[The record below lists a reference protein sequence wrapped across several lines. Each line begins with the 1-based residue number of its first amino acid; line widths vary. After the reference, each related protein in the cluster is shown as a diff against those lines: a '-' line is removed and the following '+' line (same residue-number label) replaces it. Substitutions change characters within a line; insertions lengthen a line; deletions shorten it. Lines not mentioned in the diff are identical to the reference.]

1 MQIQLFEFTLLN
13 MFEECLYFNSN
24 ALARTVSRIWTD
36 AYKPFDL
43 SPPHAFLLRVVL
55 AKPGLMP
62 RELAKELSLSRSTV
76 TRFLDSLEKR
86 DFLLRKMTAQDGRE
100 VQVYPTK
107 KAIQIHRELDRTGG
121 TLSKLMRELFGQDD
135 LSKTVSNLRKLQSI
149 LKEH

>member
-1 MQIQLFEFTLLN
+1 

-24 ALARTVSRIWTD
+24 ALARTVTRVWTE

-62 RELAKELSLSRSTV
+62 RVLAKELSLSRSTV

-86 DFLLRKMTAQDGRE
+86 GFLVRKMAVQDGRE
-100 VQVYPTK
+100 IQIYPTK
-107 KAIQIHRELDRTGG
+107 AALEIHQKLDQIGKN
-121 TLSKLMRELFGQDD
+121 LSKLMGKTIGQDD
-135 LSKTVSNLRKLQSI
+135 LSQTVSNLRKLQNI
-149 LKEH
+149 LEAS

>member
-1 MQIQLFEFTLLN
+1 
-13 MFEECLYFNSN
+13 MFEECLYFNSH
-24 ALARTVSRIWTD
+24 ALARTVSRIWTG

-43 SPPHAFLLRVVL
+43 SPSHAFLLRVVL

-86 DFLLRKMTAQDGRE
+86 KLLVRKMTTQDGRE

-107 KAIQIHRELDRTGG
+107 AAIEIHEKLDQTGKKL
-121 TLSKLMRELFGQDD
+121 TKLMGKIIGQDD
-135 LSKTVSNLRKLQSI
+135 LSKTVSNLRRLQNI
-149 LKEH
+149 LDTN

>member
-1 MQIQLFEFTLLN
+1 

-24 ALARTVSRIWTD
+24 ALARTVSRVWAE

-43 SPPHAFLLRVVL
+43 SPPHAFMLRVVL

-86 DFLLRKMTAQDGRE
+86 DFLMRKMATQDGRE
-100 VQVYPTK
+100 IQVYPTK
-107 KAIQIHRELDRTGG
+107 AAIEIHEQLDQTGRN
-121 TLSKLMRELFGQDD
+121 LSKLMGKLIGQDD
-135 LSKTVSNLRKLQSI
+135 LSQTVSNLRELQKT
-149 LKEH
+149 LATK

>member
-1 MQIQLFEFTLLN
+1 

-24 ALARTVSRIWTD
+24 ALARTVSRVWTE

-43 SPPHAFLLRVVL
+43 SPPHAFMLRVVL

-86 DFLLRKMTAQDGRE
+86 GFLVRKMTTQDGRE
-100 VQVYPTK
+100 VQIYPTK
-107 KAIQIHRELDRTGG
+107 AATEIHEKLDQTGRN
-121 TLSKLMRELFGQDD
+121 LSRLMGKIIGQDD
-135 LSKTVSNLRKLQSI
+135 LSQTVSNLRKLQNI
-149 LKEH
+149 LETN

>member
-1 MQIQLFEFTLLN
+1 

-24 ALARTVSRIWTD
+24 ALARTVSRIWAE

-76 TRFLDSLEKR
+76 TRFLDRLEKR
-86 DFLLRKMTAQDGRE
+86 DFLLRKMTTQDGRE

-107 KAIQIHRELDRTGG
+107 KAIQIHKELDQTGG
-121 TLSKLMRELFGQDD
+121 SLSELMREFVGQDD
-135 LSKTVSNLRKLQSI
+135 LSQTVSSLRKLQTI
-149 LKEH
+149 LEER

>member
-1 MQIQLFEFTLLN
+1 

-24 ALARTVSRIWTD
+24 ALARTVTRVWAE

-43 SPPHAFLLRVVL
+43 SPPHAFMLRVVL

-86 DFLLRKMTAQDGRE
+86 VLLVRKMTTQDGRE
-100 VQVYPTK
+100 VQIYPTK
-107 KAIQIHRELDRTGG
+107 AAIEIHDKLDKTGKS
-121 TLSKLMRELFGQDD
+121 LSKLMEKIIGQDD
-135 LSKTVSNLRKLQSI
+135 LSKTVSNLRKLQNI
-149 LKEH
+149 LETS